1 MSQSA
6 PYHLS
11 YAQTDPSTSN
21 NAFQNGPRPECSQTE
36 AVPSFAANT
45 PQGLQQSSAS
55 SAPTVATSS
64 QSSSSSQAEVCRICG
79 DFASGRHYN
88 VFSCEGCKG
97 FFRRTVLQSM
107 KHPNSEVHYNNS
119 IPNIYKCIEGN
130 HTCPISADQSRRRC
144 CKSCR
149 YERCVLNGMTYEA
162 SSLVENATANNGRQE
177 ENNKD
182 GVGYLLQKQL
192 YTAFDQNFSILLKQI
207 FSFLQDLSRS
217 SGSMVV
223 NDRAKTAI
231 EVPVQARFAI
241 IVENL
246 RTFCRSTLQEI
257 CSEIKSWRKIDIHI
271 QVSLISDTVDKL
283 MLTTLAMLYDVKQ
296 LPNPLCENSLF
307 FNDAHLQNEFAKLQ
321 KYILTL
327 SHWSVPVLTALPDD
341 EAFPMPLESLTEE
354 LDTLI
359 HDHDAQ
365 IAPQLIPFT
374 QGYYHA
380 DQLKKYIVNKKRK
393 AAAKIQAKRTFE
405 FKQLEDEVENNGSTI
420 SELSESD
427 DLEKLK
433 EFEFEMN
440 EEVEEINEEQLAK
453 AEHNKLIELIQK
465 YRFMP
470 MLLMILLTSKAGG
483 KIAAS
488 ELQQI
493 NLIKGSIFDMFTRDY
508 SWLSKHG
515 EEIEKMDTGFA
526 GEGIEN
532 SKPPNAV
539 LNQMDLEP
547 PLKMISQNSIDPI
560 ANRHHLVKGG
570 SPTRCASTSPEFAAI
585 AQINHITD
593 KLAAE
598 FKSRFNLL
606 KEEP

>member
-231 EVPVQARFAI
+231 EVPFQARFAI

-246 RTFCRSTLQEI
+246 RTFCRS
-257 CSEIKSWRKIDIHI
+257 
-271 QVSLISDTVDKL
+271 
-283 MLTTLAMLYDVKQ
+283 
-296 LPNPLCENSLF
+296 
-307 FNDAHLQNEFAKLQ
+307 
-321 KYILTL
+321 
-327 SHWSVPVLTALPDD
+327 
-341 EAFPMPLESLTEE
+341 
-354 LDTLI
+354 
-359 HDHDAQ
+359 
-365 IAPQLIPFT
+365 
-374 QGYYHA
+374 
-380 DQLKKYIVNKKRK
+380 
-393 AAAKIQAKRTFE
+393 
-405 FKQLEDEVENNGSTI
+405 
-420 SELSESD
+420 
-427 DLEKLK
+427 
-433 EFEFEMN
+433 
-440 EEVEEINEEQLAK
+440 
-453 AEHNKLIELIQK
+453 
-465 YRFMP
+465 
-470 MLLMILLTSKAGG
+470 G